1 VAKEKA
7 ALGIGTLIII
17 GLVLWAISR
26 AREAEA
32 APQELEKWHVG
43 EAEVPIPLW
52 LKKEIPVFPE
62 EAHV

>member
-1 VAKEKA
+1 MK
-7 ALGIGTLIII
+7 GIGALIII

-26 AREAEA
+26 AKEARA
-32 APQELEKWHVG
+32 TPQQLEKWQLM
-43 EAEVPIPLW
+43 ETEVPIAQW

>member
-32 APQELEKWHVG
+32 APQELEKWHV
-43 EAEVPIPLW
+43 EVPIPLW

-62 EAHV
+62 EA